1 MALKIATYVVACFLM
16 FLTYSISFAY
26 EGYFSEQIK
35 NDLGGLLLGR
45 FGAHFFISS
54 LLSFLGYLFVWIF
67 TNADGLKMQ
76 YTYKQY
82 YIQSQIVYLVF
93 FILFTCWFIYT
104 NI

>member
-16 FLTYSISFAY
+16 FLTYSFSIAE

-35 NDLGGLLLGR
+35 TDLGGLLFER
-45 FGAHFFISS
+45 FVGHFFISS
-54 LLSFLGYLFVWIF
+54 LLTFLGYLFVWIF